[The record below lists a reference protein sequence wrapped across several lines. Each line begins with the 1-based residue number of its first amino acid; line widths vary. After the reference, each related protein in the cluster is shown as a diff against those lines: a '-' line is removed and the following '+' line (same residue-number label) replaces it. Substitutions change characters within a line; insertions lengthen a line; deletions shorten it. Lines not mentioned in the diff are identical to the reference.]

1 MARTAV
7 TAPANTISSRRGPR
21 ALAAATA
28 VAVALLLAGCG
39 DRAQPAAAGAGGPPV
54 TATPSAEVTATPSAA
69 TTATADAGTQ
79 AATPAPA
86 LVARATGRLPVFDA
100 PEGAPVKTLP
110 ATTGFGSRT
119 VALVIED
126 GDAVADGWLE
136 VLLAGRPNGATGW
149 VSADD
154 VELREVALEVRV
166 DLDARTITVLDGGEQ
181 LLTTATAIGD
191 RDHPTPAGR
200 FYVVDKLETP
210 DPDGA
215 YGPFAI
221 GLSARSEVLTEFG
234 GGDGQIGIHGTNA
247 PDSIGRAVS
256 HGCLRVDNEVITQ
269 LADLLPLGTPVTIV

>member
-7 TAPANTISSRRGPR
+7 TASATTVPSRRGPR
-21 ALAAATA
+21 TLAAATA
-28 VAVALLLAGCG
+28 MAVVLLLTGCG
-39 DRAQPAAAGAGGPPV
+39 DRAQRAATAADPPA
-54 TATPSAEVTATPSAA
+54 TAPSAEVTATPSAA
-69 TTATADAGTQ
+69 TTAPADAETQ

-100 PEGAPVKTLP
+100 PQGVRVRTLP

-119 VALVIED
+119 VALVTED
-126 GDAVADGWLE
+126 GDAAADGWLE
-136 VLLAGRPNGATGW
+136 VLLPGRPNGATGW
-149 VSADD
+149 VRTDD
-154 VELREVALEVRV
+154 VKLREVALEVRV
-166 DLDARTITVLDGGEQ
+166 DLDARTIAVLDGGEQ

-191 RDHPTPAGR
+191 PDHPTPTGR

-210 DPDGA
+210 DPGGA

-221 GLSARSEVLTEFG
+221 GLSARSEVLTDFG
-234 GGDGQIGIHGTNA
+234 GGDGQIGIHGTNV
-247 PDSIGRAVS
+247 PGSIGRAVS

>member
-7 TAPANTISSRRGPR
+7 TAPATTVPSRRGPR

-28 VAVALLLAGCG
+28 MAVALVLSGCG
-39 DRAQPAAAGAGGPPV
+39 DRARPAATTADPPA
-54 TATPSAEVTATPSAA
+54 TAPSAEVTATPSAA
-69 TTATADAGTQ
+69 TTAPASAGTQ

-100 PEGAPVKTLP
+100 PQGAPVKTLP

-119 VALVIED
+119 VALVTDD
-126 GDAVADGWLE
+126 GAAAADGWLE
-136 VLLAGRPNGATGW
+136 VLLPGRPNGATGW
-149 VSADD
+149 VRADD

-166 DLDARTITVLDGGEQ
+166 DLDARTIAVFDGGER
-181 LLTTATAIGD
+181 LLTTAIAIGD
-191 RDHPTPAGR
+191 PDHPTPTGR

-210 DPDGA
+210 DPGGA

-221 GLSARSEVLTEFG
+221 GLSARSEVLTDFG

-269 LADLLPLGTPVTIV
+269 MADLLPLGTPVTIG